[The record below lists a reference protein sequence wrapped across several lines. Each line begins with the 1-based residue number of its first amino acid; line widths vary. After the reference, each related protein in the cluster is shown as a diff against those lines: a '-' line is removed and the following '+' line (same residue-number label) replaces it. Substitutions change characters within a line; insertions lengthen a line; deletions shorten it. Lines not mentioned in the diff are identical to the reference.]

1 MKHFITTLPGC
12 LWLAF
17 FCTSVLA
24 SNNFYIYE
32 NIDSNTDGWI
42 DRNEAAQRQDLIQNW
57 HEIDTD
63 NDGVIG
69 DLEFLRYEGKDLYVP
84 PYDSQDMDP
93 GAGPL

>member
-1 MKHFITTLPGC
+1 MKHFITILPGC
-12 LWLAF
+12 LWLTF
-17 FCTSVLA
+17 FCTSALA

>member
-1 MKHFITTLPGC
+1 MKHFNIALPSCLLLVFVCTT
-12 LWLAF
+12 
-17 FCTSVLA
+17 TLA
-24 SNNFYIYE
+24 SNNFNIYE
-32 NIDSNTDGWI
+32 NIDDDADGWI
-42 DRNEAAQRQDLIQNW
+42 DRTEAAQRQDLIQNW

-69 DLEFLRYEGKDLYVP
+69 DLEFLRYEGKYMYEP